1 MSRGRN
7 MVSETY
13 GLVPIWQRKRNPGLA
28 KWAASKGWKYRA
40 RASFLRKKWHGNPID
55 YQWARFFDL
64 VSGRTSQGREFR
76 VFIYQYTT
84 TLRNMVVVHNTGI
97 VTLELPCA
105 VPELRVTM
113 RWGAAGVPG
122 EQTVEVGEEMF
133 DKTYVVCCAKPD
145 FAHAVLNSNLTSWL
159 VGDGAAMVPFR
170 LIGNDLMFWRAGVD
184 DPRILMSDLEV
195 MEQLVD
201 LISEQTW
208 EPWAHQTTQQG
219 TLPPDWFLTDP
230 RS

>member
-1 MSRGRN
+1 MSRERKI
-7 MVSETY
+7 VSETY

-28 KWAASKGWKYRA
+28 KWATSKGWKYRA
-40 RASFLRKKWHGNPID
+40 KASFLCKKWRGNPID

-64 VSGRTSQGREFR
+64 VSGRTCQGREFR

-113 RWGAAGVPG
+113 RWGATCVPG
-122 EQTVEVGEEMF
+122 GQTVEVGDEMF
-133 DKTYVVCCAKPD
+133 DKTYIVRCAKPA
-145 FAHAVLNSNLTSWL
+145 FARAVLQSNLTSWL

-184 DPRILMSDLEV
+184 DPRMLMSDLEV

-208 EPWAHQTTQQG
+208 EPWAHQTTQKG
-219 TLPPDWFLTDP
+219 TLPPDWFLTD
-230 RS
+230 SIS